1 MPLRKWSSLCRT
13 MSTTCLNSVA
23 VRLATTSRTRR
34 DFGNQQQ
41 AATAVGDT
49 LYLVAILSMRDPA

>member
-1 MPLRKWSSLCRT
+1 

>member
-1 MPLRKWSSLCRT
+1 MPHDVDHLLKLCRREVGHD
-13 MSTTCLNSVA
+13 LENEA
-23 VRLATTSRTRR
+23 G
-34 DFGNQQQ
+34 FGNQQQ